1 MKQISNILFVFALL
15 FVAMTACI
23 ENEPVVFEKSVAEFD
38 AAVWNTPATGETYP
52 LLTRVPGFGRAVS
65 TNATAPSTADPV
77 INRTV
82 GTISFRINLVGPP
95 ASSDQSLSVSVV
107 AEKSTATAGVH
118 YTAPT
123 AVVIPA
129 GENFGTLSVPIL
141 NPGATTGSVVLVLQ
155 LDGNSTVLPSEN
167 YKRIGLSIAQN

>member
-1 MKQISNILFVFALL
+1 MKKISNILFVFA
-15 FVAMTACI
+15 FVLGGMTSCI
-23 ENEPVVFEKSVAEFD
+23 ENEPVIFDDSVAEFD

-65 TNATAPSTADPV
+65 TNATAPSTADPL
-77 INRTV
+77 INRSS
-82 GTISFRINLVGPP
+82 GTINFRVNLVGPP
-95 ASSDQSLSVSVV
+95 ASSEQTLAVSVV
-107 AEKSTATAGVH
+107 SEKSTAVGGVH

-123 AVVIPA
+123 SVVIPA

-141 NPGATTGSVVLVLQ
+141 NPGASTGSVVLVLQ
-155 LDGNSTVLPSEN
+155 IDGNSTVLPSEN